1 VIKQSAEGEGTQTSM
16 SEKSSDQSAVDEPA
30 IAGPDTQASQLPST
44 STPDSTSLDGNSNPT
59 NLITT
64 HKKTNNCPTFTETQH
79 NSPQMHDTE
88 TKEV

>member
-1 VIKQSAEGEGTQTSM
+1 M

-64 HKKTNNCPTFTETQH
+64 HKK
-79 NSPQMHDTE
+79 
-88 TKEV
+88 

>member
-1 VIKQSAEGEGTQTSM
+1 M

-44 STPDSTSLDGNSNPT
+44 STPDSTSLDGNSNLT

-64 HKKTNNCPTFTETQH
+64 HKK
-79 NSPQMHDTE
+79 
-88 TKEV
+88 